1 MMNKSALL
9 IAATFLTTAFISASA
24 SAGDAKAGEELFNKK
39 CKMCHTASD
48 NGKHG
53 MGPNLMGV
61 MGRSV
66 GMAEGYTKY
75 SDAMKGAGVKWDA
88 ASLGKLITDPAAFAA
103 GNKMT
108 GGKISDAAERDNI
121 IAYIETL
128 K

>member
-1 MMNKSALL
+1 MNKSALL

-24 SAGDAKAGEELFNKK
+24 SASDAAAGGEVFKKK
-39 CKMCHTASD
+39 CKMCHTISD

-61 MGRSV
+61 MGRAV
-66 GMAEGYTKY
+66 GIAEGYAKY
-75 SDAMKGAGVKWDA
+75 SDAMKGAGVTWDA
-88 ASLGKLITDPAAFAA
+88 ASLAKLMENPAAFAA

-108 GGKISDAAERDNI
+108 GGQIKDAAERDNI

>member
-1 MMNKSALL
+1 MNKSALL
-9 IAATFLTTAFISASA
+9 IAAAFLTTAFISASA
-24 SAGDAKAGEELFNKK
+24 SAGDAKAGGELFNKK

-66 GMAEGYTKY
+66 GTAAGYTKY
-75 SDAMKGAGVKWDA
+75 SDAMKATGVTWNA
-88 ASLGKLITDPAAFAA
+88 ASIGKLITDPAAFAA
-103 GNKMT
+103 GNMMK
-108 GGKISDAAERDNI
+108 GGQVKDAAERDNI